1 MTILYYSVAKLD
13 KDGNTLKSEYVGR
26 SYTKAEGVKNL
37 WEMRNKDKDTYIEI
51 VESDKEPEYKYEV

>member
-1 MTILYYSVAKLD
+1 MTILYYSVAKFD

-51 VESDKEPEYKYEV
+51 VESDTEPEFKY